1 MKISKIRYTTLEELK
16 KMPRFDLKAMPRKAK
31 WYLQLLAWILAL
43 PETFFTK
50 IKIRKHRMKELKGG
64 YLLLC
69 NHNSF
74 FDFKLATKAIFP
86 RSANYV
92 VAVDGFINREKIM
105 RNVGCFPKRKFVPD
119 PSLIRQ
125 IDYSINELNNIC
137 MLYPEARYSL
147 IGTTAAL
154 PDSLGKLIKKYKFP
168 VATLIAHGH
177 HLHEPIWNLRK
188 HKVKIEADMTYLLS
202 PEEIESLSADQ
213 INDKINKAFQYND
226 YMYQYQNKIKMKDR
240 QRAKNLHKP
249 LYKCPHCLSEN
260 HMKSKDTILYCDNCH
275 VTYHVDEY
283 NQLHNLNGETKFS
296 FIPDWF
302 EWQRQKVREE
312 IIQGE
317 YSLET
322 KVYIDALPNSQGFY
336 RLGIGTL
343 THNENG
349 FKLKAVINNT
359 AFLLKKPVLT
369 KYGIHIEYDYFG
381 KGDCLNLSTT
391 NDTYYLFPINQDVPI
406 TKYYFAVEEL
416 YKQEEKRINA
426 NKTREN
432 NPRNQATT
440 HKE

>member
-1 MKISKIRYTTLEELK
+1 MKISKIRYTTLSELE
-16 KMPRFDLKAMPRKAK
+16 KMPRFDLKAMPKKAK
-31 WYLQLLAWILAL
+31 WYLQVLAWILAF

-50 IKIRKHRMKELKGG
+50 IKIRKHGMKDLKAG

-125 IDYSINELNNIC
+125 IDYSINQLKNIC

-147 IGTTAAL
+147 IGTRASL

-177 HLHEPIWNLRK
+177 HLHQPIWNLRK

-202 PEEIESLSADQ
+202 PEEIESLTADE
-213 INDKINKAFQYND
+213 INQKIRKAFQYND
-226 YMYQYQNKIKMKDR
+226 YMYQFENKIKMKDLY
-240 QRAKNLHKP
+240 RAENLHKP
-249 LYKCPHCLSEN
+249 LYKCPHCLSEKD
-260 HMKSKDTILYCDNCH
+260 MKSEKTILYCDKCH
-275 VTYHVDEY
+275 ETYHVDEY
-283 NQLHNLNGETKFS
+283 NQLHNLNGETLFS

-302 EWQRQKVREE
+302 EWQREEVSKE
-312 IIQGE
+312 IINGQ
-317 YSLET
+317 YSVET
-322 KVYIDALPNSQGFY
+322 DVYIDALPNSTGFY
-336 RLGIGTL
+336 RLGVGHL
-343 THNENG
+343 THNMNG
-349 FKLKAVINNT
+349 FKLKALIDNT

-381 KGDCLNLSTT
+381 KGDCLNLSTM
-391 NDTYYLFPINQDVPI
+391 NDTYYLFPINQDIPI
-406 TKYYFAVEEL
+406 TKFYFAVEEL

-426 NKTREN
+426 NKTRKN
-432 NPRNQATT
+432 NTGKQETT
-440 HKE
+440 D